1 MFVMKKI
8 LLSACL
14 LIGAANYAS
23 AQQGQGGGFNNPER
37 IAQMKQTYKDSVG
50 LTDAQAQLV
59 MDVQAEFR
67 PKMMELRNMAE
78 ADRPAKM
85 KELSDQIE
93 KRYAEVLKDEALA
106 KKVAAFQARNRMA
119 GRSGNRQQGQ

>member
-1 MFVMKKI
+1 MKRI

-14 LIGAANYAS
+14 LIGTAS
-23 AQQGQGGGFNNPER
+23 FVAAQQGQGGGFNNPER

-59 MDVQAEFR
+59 IDVQAEFR
-67 PKMMELRNMAE
+67 PKMMELRNTAE
-78 ADRPAKM
+78 TDRPAKM
-85 KELSDQIE
+85 KELSEQME

-106 KKVAAFQARNRMA
+106 KKVAAFYARNRMG
-119 GRSGNRQQGQ
+119 GRGGNRQQGQ